1 MITSDPIPPED
12 LRDLLAAMDVTQFEF
27 ATMLGVH
34 LRTLQRYLAGDIPLT
49 GSAAVAT
56 RMIARG
62 NHE

>member
-12 LRDLLAAMDVTQFEF
+12 LRDLLAAMDVTQLEF

-49 GSAAVAT
+49 GSAAALT
-56 RMIARG
+56 RVLARG
-62 NHE
+62 FYE

>member
-12 LRDLLAAMDVTQFEF
+12 LRDLLAAMNVTQLEF

-49 GSAAVAT
+49 GSAAALT
-56 RMIARG
+56 RVLARG
-62 NHE
+62 FYE